1 MEVHRWPEKIEKNP
15 DIASLQKTI
24 GFFYMDGSTEAERQ
38 QKLLNTY
45 ASSDFQDRTLWIEE
59 SIAESVDPTFVLC
72 VGLAESTLGKNLT
85 TNGNIGNV
93 GNTDSG
99 ARRDYEDS
107 RSGIRA
113 ISSVLNNTWLG
124 RYATIDQLSG
134 WWNPIGPIYASS
146 QTNWHENVIKCMSAL
161 KGKYVGNKANFR
173 LSRAALL
180 IYEQEGFSQS
190 AAIQKDV

>member
-1 MEVHRWPEKIEKNP
+1 
-15 DIASLQKTI
+15 
-24 GFFYMDGSTEAERQ
+24 MDGSTEAERQ

-45 ASSDFQDRTLWIEE
+45 ASSDFQDRTLWVEE

-99 ARRDYEDS
+99 ARRDFEDS

-124 RYATIDQLSG
+124 GYATIDQLSG
-134 WWNPIGPIYASS
+134 W
-146 QTNWHENVIKCMSAL
+146 
-161 KGKYVGNKANFR
+161 
-173 LSRAALL
+173 
-180 IYEQEGFSQS
+180 
-190 AAIQKDV
+190 